1 MVNNMINKIFFKD
14 EVYEIILTP
23 ETVKKLVYQGIL
35 TKLTEDDTT
44 EQILTDVS
52 SNIEILED

>member
-1 MVNNMINKIFFKD
+1 MINKIFFKD

-35 TKLTEDDTT
+35 INLASVDDL

>member
-1 MVNNMINKIFFKD
+1 MINKIFFKD

-35 TKLTEDDTT
+35 TKLTDDDDL
-44 EQILTDVS
+44 EQLLTDVS